1 MPEINTAAH
10 ATHAHIREVYE
21 RCTRGIYERC
31 TTGEVAWGRE
41 ARGAQG
47 VWGQGVG
54 VEGTSARITGP
65 TQGLG
70 ATAHLEHPLHV
81 RDAGRVERGGQRL
94 VEPLRD
100 LPSREKGMCCWAM
113 CAREA
118 GVPGIVGRR
127 GGAKRFLVSGAYR
140 QGRAHVEHR
149 PHVHDTG
156 HVETDRL
163 VEGRRVLPVR
173 GGASCG
179 PGGGRRRPTAVRAQ
193 LAGERARLQIEG
205 AGRSSPETCGAC
217 S

>member
-1 MPEINTAAH
+1 MYER
-10 ATHAHIREVYE
+10 HIREVYDG
-21 RCTRGIYERC
+21 RGS
-31 TTGEVAWGRE
+31 V
-41 ARGAQG
+41 
-47 VWGQGVG
+47 GQGGAGGTGRVG
-54 VEGTSARITGP
+54 AGSWGCRHITDNGP
-65 TQGLG
+65 DSRPGG
-70 ATAHLEHPLHV
+70 HSAHLEHPSHV
-81 RDAGRVERGGQRL
+81 RDSGRVERGGQRL

-127 GGAKRFLVSGAYR
+127 GGAKRFLVSGGYR

-193 LAGERARLQIEG
+193 LAGERARLQNG
-205 AGRSSPETCGAC
+205 VAGRSALRTSSPC